1 MLIAVAITYLVCSLS
16 FPWLVARL
24 YGVDLARV
32 GSRKLGGSNLVKSV
46 GLLPGIAGGVL
57 DAAKAFAAV
66 LVTRALGLD
75 LETQLACGIA
85 ANVAQMWPLFHRF
98 DGGRANAT
106 GWGFALAVDP
116 IAALIMGIPLLAA
129 LVLTVS
135 VRPRPTRLF
144 PLASLLSFF
153 VFPAVIWEQEGL
165 TPTVVAGVIVLA
177 LIVVRR
183 VTAGLRDDLATG
195 AGPARVLINRAL
207 YDRSELQERG
217 LVPI

>member
-1 MLIAVAITYLVCSLS
+1 MLIAVAVTYVVCSVS

-24 YGVDLARV
+24 YGVDLANV

-46 GLLPGIAGGVL
+46 GLVPGIAGGVL
-57 DAAKAFAAV
+57 DAAKAFASV
-66 LVTRALGLD
+66 LIARADGLD

-129 LVLTVS
+129 LLLTAS

-153 VFPAVIWEQEGL
+153 VFPAVIWEQEGI

-177 LIVVRR
+177 LILVRR
-183 VTAGLRDDLATG
+183 VTAGLREDLATG
-195 AGPARVLINRAL
+195 AAVARVLINRAL

>member
-1 MLIAVAITYLVCSLS
+1 VLIAIAVTYAVCSLS

-24 YGVDLARV
+24 YGVDLAKV

-46 GLLPGIAGGVL
+46 GVVPGVAGGVL

-66 LVTRALGLD
+66 LLTRAIGFD

-85 ANVAQMWPLFHRF
+85 ANVAQMWPAFHRF

-116 IAALIMGIPLLAA
+116 IAALIIGIPLLAA
-129 LVLTVS
+129 LVLTAA

-153 VFPAVIWEQEGL
+153 VFPAVIWEQEGI
-165 TPTVVAGVIVLA
+165 TPTVVAGVIVLG
-177 LIVVRR
+177 LIVFRR
-183 VTAGLRDDLATG
+183 ITAGVRDDLATG
-195 AGPARVLINRAL
+195 AGVARVLINRAL

>member
-1 MLIAVAITYLVCSLS
+1 MAVQTGRPSRVVGFHFFNPAPVMDLVE
-16 FPWLVARL
+16 
-24 YGVDLARV
+24 
-32 GSRKLGGSNLVKSV
+32 LVKTV
-46 GLLPGIAGGVL
+46 VTDPGVL

-66 LVTRALGLD
+66 LVARALGLD

-85 ANVAQMWPLFHRF
+85 ANVAQMWPVFHRF

-129 LVLTVS
+129 LLLTIS

-153 VFPAVIWEQEGL
+153 VFPAVIWEQEGI
-165 TPTVVAGVIVLA
+165 TPTVVAGVIVLV

-183 VTAGLRDDLATG
+183 ITAGLRDDLATG
-195 AGPARVLINRAL
+195 AALARVLINRAL